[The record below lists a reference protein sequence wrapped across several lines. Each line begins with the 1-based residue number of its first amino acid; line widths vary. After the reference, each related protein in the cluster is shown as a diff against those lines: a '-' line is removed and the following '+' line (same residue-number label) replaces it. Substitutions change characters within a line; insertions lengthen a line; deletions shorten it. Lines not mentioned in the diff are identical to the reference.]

1 MQVRSI
7 YIGAAISVLSF
18 LAVIVISQFA
28 SDWVS
33 QYRILT
39 GGYLGFAAAS
49 VLGCAYFLPRAV
61 GAFIRSRK

>member
-7 YIGAAISVLSF
+7 YIGATVSVLCF
-18 LAVIVISQFA
+18 VAIIVISQVA

-33 QYRILT
+33 QYPILT
-39 GGYLGFAAAS
+39 DGYLGLAAAS